1 MVLNQSSIHGVLRSK
16 VPDESQAIFTHDEGY
31 GDFFHQ
37 TPKTFASPFRF
48 DSVPQP
54 EEAMSRVPQ
63 SA

>member
-37 TPKTFASPFRF
+37 TPKTFASPFRS